1 MSFLWMLSEIRTP
14 IGIQL
19 FQFITYLGQEMLPV
33 IVICALYWCCNK
45 KLATTIG
52 LTYVTSG
59 ICVQGL
65 KITFRIP
72 RPWALDSDFQPV
84 ESAVGAA
91 TGYSFPSGHT
101 QSAVSLF
108 SPLAFAAKRWYLK
121 LLYIILFLSVG
132 FSRMYLGVHTP
143 KDVCT
148 ALVITLIIGL
158 LIWKGQAM
166 LNNPKH
172 TLPICI
178 IISAL
183 AIFFAFYSF
192 YLYHSGTI
200 EYKYIEDCFKMA
212 GASIGFAMGWYLEK
226 TRLNFSTECSGGKKT
241 LLCRFLVG
249 IFLTLVIY
257 LLPKLI
263 FDSFLIWKFL
273 RYASVIFWIVYGYP
287 CVFTTYQKKMD

>member
-14 IGIQL
+14 LGEQIFQL
-19 FQFITYLGQEMLPV
+19 ITYFGQEMLPV
-33 IVICALYWCCNK
+33 VVICALYWCYNK

-52 LTYVTSG
+52 FTYVTSG

-72 RPWALDSDFQPV
+72 RPWVLDSDFQPV
-84 ESAVGAA
+84 ESAVSAA

-108 SPLAFAAKRWYLK
+108 APLAFAEKRWYLK

-148 ALVITLIIGL
+148 ALIVTLIIS
-158 LIWKGQAM
+158 IIVWKGQHI
-166 LNNPKH
+166 LENKKS
-172 TLPICI
+172 TLPICMI
-178 IISAL
+178 IGAF
-183 AIFFAFYSF
+183 AIFFTLYAF
-192 YLYHSGTI
+192 YLYQSGII
-200 EYKYIEDCFKMA
+200 ERKYIEDCFKMA
-212 GASIGFAMGWYLEK
+212 GATIGFVNGWYLER
-226 TRLNFSTECSGGKKT
+226 TRLNFTTDTSGGKKT
-241 LLCRFLVG
+241 LFLRFFIG
-249 IFLTLVIY
+249 ILLTLVIY
-257 LLPKLI
+257 LVPKLI

-273 RYASVIFWIVYGYP
+273 RYAAVIFWIVYGYP
-287 CVFTTYQKKMD
+287 YVFTTYQKKVN